1 MVAHVQLADFFMAVE
16 RGARP
21 DLDGR
26 PLIVGG
32 QHAGRGFV
40 ALASEE
46 ARACGV
52 RTGMRM
58 TDALAAAP
66 GAVCLPGS
74 IERYLEVSAQI
85 DERLRRY
92 TAWIEWSA
100 VDEAWLRWEGR
111 GGMRTPSID
120 DLRAELARDFG
131 VSTAVGV
138 GSTKAVAAVA
148 ARLVAPSGMLLVLPG
163 YEARLLAPLDIKRL
177 PGLTSEQMSRLRE
190 AGVHSLGALASLDE
204 AALHQAIGRGGSVL
218 ARHALGLDDRP
229 LTAAEVPKGIARA
242 AVFGSCGGSQARG
255 AVVRL
260 AEEAAAALRRSGH
273 GAGQIRLRVRDAAG
287 ERMRVQMLDAPV
299 RAEAAVVEQADALAR
314 RLLHPGRDLHEAAV
328 FLTALTPVDAQLNL
342 FSSRAS

>member
-1 MVAHVQLADFFMAVE
+1 MIVHVQLVDFFMAVE

-32 QHAGRGFV
+32 LHAGRGFV

-46 ARACGV
+46 ARARGV

-58 TDALAAAP
+58 TDALAAVP
-66 GAVCLPGS
+66 DAVCLPGS

-120 DLRAELARDFG
+120 DVREQLARDFG
-131 VSTAVGV
+131 ISTAVGV

-148 ARLVAPSGMLLVLPG
+148 ARLVAPSGLLLVLPG
-163 YEARLLAPLDIKRL
+163 YEARLLAPLDLKRL
-177 PGLTSEQMSRLRE
+177 PGLSGEQMSRLRDR
-190 AGVHSLGALASLDE
+190 GVHSLGELASLDDT
-204 AALHQAIGRGGSVL
+204 ALVEAIGRGGSVL

-229 LTAAEVPKGIARA
+229 LSAAEVPKGIARA
-242 AVFGSCGGSQARG
+242 AVFGSCGASQARG
-255 AVVRL
+255 AVTRL
-260 AEEAAAALRRSGH
+260 AEQAAAALRRSSH
-273 GAGQIRLRVRDAAG
+273 AARQIRLRVRDLAG
-287 ERMRVQMLDAPV
+287 ERMRVQPLDPPV
-299 RAEAAVVEQADALAR
+299 CDAAGVVEHADALAR
-314 RLLHPGRDLHEAAV
+314 RLLHPGRELHEAAA
-328 FLTALTPVDAQLNL
+328 FLTALAPVDAQLNL